1 MTKKFK
7 NLDSIRTVAFL
18 TTFMGHN
25 FVSASP
31 EVSSSYTFAFIHWFK
46 SIFSFGVPLFFV
58 LSGFLISYL
67 MLVEFEEKKYF
78 NIVNFYIRR
87 ILRIWP
93 PYYLVIFIGF
103 VVFPIVRQMILHEG
117 NIENA
122 NPLMYLAFLSNF
134 DQINLG
140 MLPIGIGLGVTWSVS
155 VEEQFY
161 LFWPLIFLLFQGR
174 KFLYG
179 ILISLALAIICSIYF
194 NLPAKHTLFC
204 IIYLSTGALLAYI
217 HYYYAT
223 FSSNITAIRSWS
235 FLSIV
240 MGCLLLMKY
249 GSSVPVPNA
258 ILQFI
263 LAIIM
268 AYILL
273 FQVQCRDSMDLKNI
287 PYLEY
292 LGKFTYGLYL
302 YHTICN
308 FIAYSLVRL
317 FHLYD
322 YCGYYAI
329 DAIFRPL
336 SSLVFSLVISYL
348 SYQYYEKYFL
358 KLKSKFH

>member
-1 MTKKFK
+1 MIYKLK

-18 TTFMGHN
+18 TTFMAHN

-31 EVSSSYTFAFIHWFK
+31 EVSSSYTFALINWFK

-78 NIVNFYIRR
+78 NIRNFYIRR

-93 PYYLVIFIGF
+93 PYFLVIFIGF

-122 NPLMYLAFLSNF
+122 NPLMYLTFLSNF

-140 MLPIGIGLGVTWSVS
+140 VLPIGIGLGVTWSVS

-204 IIYLSTGALLAYI
+204 IIYLSTGALFAYVLYYHKEVSSKLADI
-217 HYYYAT
+217 P
-223 FSSNITAIRSWS
+223 SWL
-235 FLSIV
+235 FLVIV
-240 MGCLLLMKY
+240 ISCLLLMKY
-249 GSSVPVPNA
+249 GSNIPVPNA
-258 ILQFI
+258 ILQFF
-263 LAIIM
+263 LAITM

-287 PYLEY
+287 PYLEF

-317 FHLYD
+317 FHLYE

-329 DAIFRPL
+329 DAFFRPI

-348 SYQYYEKYFL
+348 SYHYYEKYF
-358 KLKSKFH
+358 